1 LIRSVYQ
8 LLRSILGFDILIS
21 ISFQMSLDCGTLNTI
36 SNGTLQLDSNITT
49 YGATATVN
57 CSIGHH
63 PTVASIACN
72 SSGLW
77 DEAHC
82 KIKGRTVSRYNY

>member
-1 LIRSVYQ
+1 LIRRVYQ
-8 LLRSILGFDILIS
+8 LLRSILGFDIFIS
-21 ISFQMSLDCGTLNTI
+21 IPFEMSLDCGTLNTI

-57 CSIGHH
+57 CSIGYHA
-63 PTVASIACN
+63 TVESVLCN

-77 DEAHC
+77 GDAHC